1 GQEIGPHR
9 QCLRAQGNRIEGDWW
24 RACRWRGDVQWFA
37 DVELHAEVRRV
48 EQREERTPRVL
59 QRQLPREEIV
69 HELEPLDLHAAQF
82 ATRYLALLV
91 TGSVQPDDPIDL
103 LQRGLRNLDIG
114 LGEDHGEVRAPDLEF
129 QAAPLVVE
137 AG

>member
-1 GQEIGPHR
+1 IPATDGNVGRVKRSLKRCFGIGALNGALGGQEIGPHR
-9 QCLRAQGNRIEGDWW
+9 QRLRAQGHRIEGDWR
-24 RACRWRGDVQWFA
+24 RACRWRGDAQWFA

-91 TGSVQPDDPIDL
+91 TGS
-103 LQRGLRNLDIG
+103 
-114 LGEDHGEVRAPDLEF
+114 
-129 QAAPLVVE
+129 
-137 AG
+137 